1 MKQERTSKKEIEHKQ
16 NVQNIHK
23 EKALKELEAHL
34 KIEKEQHINSCLHNK
49 DYLNQVKRK
58 DILEKVRAELKNHS
72 NEFTQ

>member
-1 MKQERTSKKEIEHKQ
+1 MRQERTSKKEIERKQ

-34 KIEKEQHINSCLHNK
+34 KIDKKQHIYSCLQSE